1 MGRESKGAEKRLDL
15 NRRQR
20 SRCRTSDGAADRA
33 SMETASMTTAS
44 PALAVTLADIK
55 DAAQALAGHIMDTPC
70 VPSRTLSRLTGAEIW
85 VKFENLQFTAAFKER
100 GALNKL
106 RKLTAAE
113 RARGVVA
120 MSAGNHAQGVAYHA
134 GRLGIPATIVMPEG
148 TPFTKVERTEEH
160 GARVVLKGEVLAE
173 AAAEAERLS
182 REEGL
187 VFVHP
192 YDDAD
197 VIAGQGTIG
206 LEMLMAAP
214 HLDTLVVPVGGGGL
228 ISGIA
233 VAAKALNPA
242 IRIIGVEVEAY
253 PAMAQALK
261 GEPITVGGD
270 TIAEGIAVRNV
281 GTKTLEI
288 CRALVDQVVLV
299 SDVAVEEAVA
309 LFLNIEK
316 TVAEGAGAA
325 GLAALLTHPDLFRGS
340 KVGLVLCG
348 GNIDSRLLAQVIMRQ
363 LVRESRLIAIRI
375 AIPDRPGVLAR
386 ITGLVGEAGG
396 NIIEASH
403 QRLFTTTAVKATDI
417 DLTVEC
423 RSKRHA
429 ERLLSALRDGAGLQV
444 QVLAGGVV

>member
-1 MGRESKGAEKRLDL
+1 M
-15 NRRQR
+15 
-20 SRCRTSDGAADRA
+20 
-33 SMETASMTTAS
+33 TALSTAPLS
-44 PALAVTLADIK
+44 VTLADVK
-55 DAAQALAGHIMDTPC
+55 EAAKALSGHIMDTPC
-70 VPSRTLSRLTGAEIW
+70 VPSRTLSQLTGAEVW

-106 RKLTAAE
+106 RKLTEEE
-113 RARGVVA
+113 RRRGVVA

-160 GARVVLKGEVLAE
+160 GARVVLKGTVLAE

-182 REEGL
+182 RDEGL

-192 YDDAD
+192 YDDPD

-206 LEMLMAAP
+206 LEMLDAVP

-261 GEPITVGGD
+261 GEPIQVGGD
-270 TIAEGIAVRNV
+270 TIAEGIAVKNV
-281 GTKTLEI
+281 GALTLEI

-299 SDVAVEEAVA
+299 PDVAVEEAVA

-325 GLAALLTHPDLFRGS
+325 GLAALLTHPHLFQGS

-363 LVRESRLIAIRI
+363 LVRESRLIAVRI
-375 AIPDRPGVLAR
+375 AIPDRPGALSR

-403 QRLFTTTAVKATDI
+403 QRLFTTTTVKATDI
-417 DLTVEC
+417 DLTIEC

-429 ERLLSALRDGAGLQV
+429 QRVVETLRTTGGLTV
-444 QVLAGGVV
+444 QVLAGGVE

>member
-1 MGRESKGAEKRLDL
+1 M
-15 NRRQR
+15 N
-20 SRCRTSDGAADRA
+20 AAA
-33 SMETASMTTAS
+33 T
-44 PALAVTLADIK
+44 PPVTLPVTLDDIK
-55 DAAQALAGHIMDTPC
+55 DAARALSGHIMDTPC
-70 VPSRTLSRLTGAEIW
+70 VPSRTLSQLTGAEVW
-85 VKFENLQFTAAFKER
+85 VKFENLQFTASFKER

-106 RKLTAAE
+106 RKLNAEE

-120 MSAGNHAQGVAYHA
+120 MSAGNHAQGVAFHA

-148 TPFTKVERTEEH
+148 TPFTKVERTAEH
-160 GARVVLKGEVLAE
+160 GARVVVKGAMLAE

-192 YDDAD
+192 YDDVD

-206 LEMLMAAP
+206 LEMLLAVP
-214 HLDTLVVPVGGGGL
+214 HLDTLVVPIGGGGL
-228 ISGIA
+228 IGGIA
-233 VAAKALNPA
+233 VAAKAINPA

-261 GEPITVGGD
+261 GEEIKVGGD
-270 TIAEGIAVRNV
+270 TIAEGIAVKNV
-281 GTKTLEI
+281 GALTLEI

-299 SDVAVEEAVA
+299 PDVAVEEAVA

-325 GLAALLTHPDLFRGS
+325 GLAALLTHPHLFQGS

-348 GNIDSRLLAQVIMRQ
+348 GNIDPRMLAQVIMRQ

-375 AIPDRPGVLAR
+375 AIPDRPGVLGR
-386 ITGLVGEAGG
+386 ITSLVGEAGG
-396 NIIEASH
+396 NIIEAMH
-403 QRLFTTTAVKATDI
+403 QRLFTTATVKATDI
-417 DLTVEC
+417 DLTIEC

-429 ERLLSALRDGAGLQV
+429 EQVVETLRTVGGLQV